1 MTAKERRYVR
11 RLEIENEELKRHF
24 NIANK
29 SGAET
34 FLALY
39 DTRVAMRQAYEAL
52 VEAANAL
59 ESNMREDPVFIEQ
72 KARMREETK

>member
-11 RLEIENEELKRHF
+11 KLEIENEELKRHLK
-24 NIANK
+24 IANE

-39 DTRVAMRQAYEAL
+39 ETRVAMRQAYEAL

-59 ESNMREDPVFIEQ
+59 EDNMRDDPAFMEQ
-72 KARMREETK
+72 QARMREESK